1 VKRLLALLAGGL
13 GLRAFLRRR
22 REPALGSSP
31 AAGLRAKLDEARAV
45 APEPEPEPQPE
56 PEAQPVVDA
65 APSDA
70 APLPEPEPDARPGG
84 DDGAR
89 PGGDDGGDEDA
100 RRADV
105 HARARQ
111 AIEDLGE
118 PQAKDDG

>member
-22 REPALGSSP
+22 REPALASSP

-45 APEPEPEPQPE
+45 APGPEPEPEPQPEPE

-84 DDGAR
+84 D
-89 PGGDDGGDEDA
+89 EDA